1 MKKVVEKDADLN
13 PEQRNLLSV
22 AYKNVVGARR
32 SAWRVVSSVEGK
44 AAEGE
49 SKIAAEQY
57 KKKIQKEL
65 DDICRQVLVRNQ
77 HRL

>member
-1 MKKVVEKDADLN
+1 MKQVVEKDADLN

-49 SKIAAEQY
+49 SKKAAELY
-57 KKKIQKEL
+57 RKKIQEEL
-65 DDICRQVLVRNQ
+65 DDICKQVLVRN
-77 HRL
+77 